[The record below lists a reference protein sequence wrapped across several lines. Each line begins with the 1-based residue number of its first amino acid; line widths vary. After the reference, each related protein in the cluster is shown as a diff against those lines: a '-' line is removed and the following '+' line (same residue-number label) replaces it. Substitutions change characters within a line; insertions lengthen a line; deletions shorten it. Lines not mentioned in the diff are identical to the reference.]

1 MTREETA
8 SMLSILR
15 AAYPNFY
22 SKMNAQQ
29 LNNVLDLW
37 SEMFEHDDV
46 SVCKL
51 ALKELIATHSGF
63 PPDIAAVKDKIKELI
78 LAANNAPTDEELWKK
93 LKSAISD
100 GYYGYAEQYKKLPP
114 VLQRY
119 LGDAHTLRELAV
131 TDEKTLNTVV
141 HGQFLKQ
148 ITSIREREEFSRK
161 LSPEIKAVLS
171 GVYKP
176 LDGSMQLTESGVN
189 ERRNEILNQL
199 ENAGY

>member
-1 MTREETA
+1 MTRAETA
-8 SMLSILR
+8 STLSILV
-15 AAYPNFY
+15 AAYPQFYKNF
-22 SKMNAQQ
+22 SKQQ
-29 LNNVLDLW
+29 MDNVLDLW
-37 SEMFEHDDV
+37 AEMFADDDV
-46 SVCKL
+46 YVVKL
-51 ALKELIATHSGF
+51 ALKNLIAKHSGF
-63 PPDIAAVKDKIKELI
+63 PPDIAALKAEIKELV
-78 LAANNAPTDEELWKK
+78 LAANNAPTDEELWQK

-100 GYYGYAEQYKKLPP
+100 GCYGYAEQYKKLPP

-189 ERRNEILNQL
+189 GRRNEILNQL
-199 ENAGY
+199 ESAGY

>member
-1 MTREETA
+1 MTRAETA
-8 SMLSILR
+8 STLSILV
-15 AAYPNFY
+15 AAYPQFYKNF
-22 SKMNAQQ
+22 SKQQ
-29 LNNVLDLW
+29 MDNVLDLW
-37 SEMFEHDDV
+37 AEMFADDDV
-46 SVCKL
+46 YVVKL
-51 ALKELIATHSGF
+51 ALKNLIAKHSGF
-63 PPDIAAVKDKIKELI
+63 PPDIAALKAEIKELV
-78 LAANNAPTDEELWKK
+78 LAANNAPTDEELWQK

-148 ITSIREREEFSRK
+148 IPSIREREEFSRK

-199 ENAGY
+199 KA

>member
-1 MTREETA
+1 MTRAETA
-8 SMLSILR
+8 STLSILV
-15 AAYPNFY
+15 AAYPQFYKNF
-22 SKMNAQQ
+22 SNQQ
-29 LNNVLDLW
+29 MDNVIDLW
-37 SEMFEHDDV
+37 AEMFADDDV
-46 SVCKL
+46 YVVKL
-51 ALKELIATHSGF
+51 ALKELIATHSGY
-63 PPDIAAVKDKIKELI
+63 PPDIAALKAKIKELV
-78 LAANNAPTDEELWKK
+78 LAANNAPTDEELWQK

-131 TDEKTLNTVV
+131 SDEKTLNTVV

-189 ERRNEILNQL
+189 DRRNEILNQL
-199 ENAGY
+199 ESAGY

>member
-1 MTREETA
+1 MTRAETA
-8 SMLSILR
+8 SMMSLLR
-15 AAYPNFY
+15 AAYPTFY

-37 SEMFEHDDV
+37 TEMFADDDV

-51 ALKELIATHSGF
+51 ALKELIAIHTGF
-63 PPDIAAVKDKIKELI
+63 PPDIAAVKAKIKELI
-78 LAANNAPTDEELWKK
+78 LAANNAPTDEELWQK
-93 LKSAISD
+93 LKYAISD

-119 LGDAHTLRELAV
+119 LGDARTLRELAV

-189 ERRNEILNQL
+189 DRRNEILNQL
-199 ENAGY
+199 ESAGY